1 MWLLHTLLQ
10 LHSLHNLYVHTIVE
24 VCTWSMVLVLICHSL
39 SSTVVIGW
47 QSTTY
52 QAAEGTATVQ
62 ACAQV
67 LNGAANIMGSIS
79 VQVSTNPDT
88 ALGKQK

>member
-1 MWLLHTLLQ
+1 M
-10 LHSLHNLYVHTIVE
+10 
-24 VCTWSMVLVLICHSL
+24 
-39 SSTVVIGW
+39 IGW
-47 QSTTY
+47 QSATY